1 MTQDSAQ
8 RAVCSAVRAEM
19 ARRRKTQADLAP
31 VLGVTR
37 QAVSRR
43 LTGDV
48 PLTVDE
54 LAAIADFLDVPVT
67 QLLGGGVK
75 AGA

>member
-1 MTQDSAQ
+1 
-8 RAVCSAVRAEM
+8 M